1 MLQQPI
7 FLCITCLCVRRQEI
21 GQMLL
26 LRADAA
32 AILLPLSPEKFCQ
45 ISEHRCHTGRFL
57 KNDFVPKT
65 GQRQDSEIH
74 IQRAVQ
80 HLAESLQ
87 KVLLLRPVSLQ
98 KGDRHHA
105 ERHEDAGKRLL
116 HHIGII

>member
-87 KVLLLRPVSLQ
+87 KVLLLRACLP
-98 KGDRHHA
+98 A
-105 ERHEDAGKRLL
+105 ER
-116 HHIGII
+116 